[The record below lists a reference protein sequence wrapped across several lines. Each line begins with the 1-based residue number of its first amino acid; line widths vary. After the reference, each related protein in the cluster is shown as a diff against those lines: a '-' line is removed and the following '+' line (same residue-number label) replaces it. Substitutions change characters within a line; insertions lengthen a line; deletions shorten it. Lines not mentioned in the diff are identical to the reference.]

1 MLVTASWPRHL
12 RSCIGQYLMPW
23 SLDFSWF
30 SSGLWRTWSNY
41 WHLRKNHQVSLYFKV
56 IIRTNRINLPSPRSQ
71 WRKYKWEKGKICATG
86 ARWGQIYS
94 IETDYCN
101 PVHYFVLMTLCI
113 GDDSRPVSLF
123 DLVLGFIST
132 GICPIFGILM
142 TLPLNVLELSLK
154 SQNNEPVFES
164 FFWKVISSIFRYR
177 LSVTDIQILWVWG
190 SDFDQWDSIEW
201 VIGSWYEN
209 PHPT

>member
-71 WRKYKWEKGKICATG
+71 WRNINEKKGKYAPLGRGEGKFILLRRITVTLYIISYWWLYASVM
-86 ARWGQIYS
+86 IPVLYLYS
-94 IETDYCN
+94 TWC
-101 PVHYFVLMTLCI
+101 L
-113 GDDSRPVSLF
+113 DS
-123 DLVLGFIST
+123 
-132 GICPIFGILM
+132 
-142 TLPLNVLELSLK
+142 
-154 SQNNEPVFES
+154 
-164 FFWKVISSIFRYR
+164 
-177 LSVTDIQILWVWG
+177 
-190 SDFDQWDSIEW
+190 
-201 VIGSWYEN
+201 
-209 PHPT
+209 